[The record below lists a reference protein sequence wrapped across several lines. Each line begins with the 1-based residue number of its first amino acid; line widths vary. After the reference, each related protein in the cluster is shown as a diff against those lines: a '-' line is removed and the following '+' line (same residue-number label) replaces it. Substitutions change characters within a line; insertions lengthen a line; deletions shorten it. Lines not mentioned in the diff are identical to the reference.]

1 MKTYNEM
8 IFWAAKQYQRITGL
22 YDNLTTYR
30 VIAAYAAMISETYQ
44 AEYTTALDQIIEAT
58 EMLDQADQNEE
69 EIVC

>member
-8 IFWAAKQYQRITGL
+8 IWWAAKQYQKITGL
-22 YDNLTTYR
+22 YDDLTTYR

-58 EMLDQADQNEE
+58 EMMEQEGKTEE
-69 EIVC
+69 EKVC